1 MLFVTLLLGVVYTM
15 AYLYCYGIV
24 AIFSLCWLQGP
35 IHYLMAGEHN
45 TPTGHTTKTWVCA
58 DIATVLLS
66 MGFYTMFHL
75 GAMYSYTA
83 EEWDDKGLNVV
94 VFGIISS
101 AAYCGLVV
109 TLRAVAKGLLYCICP
124 EDTDDLEKNTV
135 RANHTQTSCS

>member
-1 MLFVTLLLGVVYTM
+1 M

-35 IHYLMAGEHN
+35 IHYLMAE
-45 TPTGHTTKTWVCA
+45 PTGHTTTTWRCA
-58 DIATVLLS
+58 DIATILLS

-75 GAMYSYTA
+75 GAMYSITA

-94 VFGIISS
+94 VFGVISS

-109 TLRAVAKGLLYCICP
+109 TLRAVAKGLFYCICP
-124 EDTDDLEKNTV
+124 RDAEDLEKNTV
-135 RANHTQTSCS
+135 RANYTQTTSCS